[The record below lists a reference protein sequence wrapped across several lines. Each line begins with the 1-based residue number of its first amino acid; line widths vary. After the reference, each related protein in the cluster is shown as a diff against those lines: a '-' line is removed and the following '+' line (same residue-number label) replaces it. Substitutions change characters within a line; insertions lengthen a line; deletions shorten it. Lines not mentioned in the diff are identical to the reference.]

1 MPALRARIRIS
12 LANHVRPWLELS
24 SIAPTASKR
33 SGETWV
39 GDGRFG
45 TRWSA
50 TRLPCSGEKSV
61 NDWKASVGGLFPMTK
76 ASVVRIWPG
85 TGSRARLF
93 GPEAPRRL
101 GRGPG
106 GHDCASGD
114 DHLHAVADRH
124 LELDDLCPGKH
135 EEEAARGVGGGR

>member
-1 MPALRARIRIS
+1 MPDRRARIRIS
-12 LANHVRPWLELS
+12 LTNQVRPWLELS

-33 SGETWV
+33 SGETWAA
-39 GDGRFG
+39 DDRLG

-76 ASVVRIWPG
+76 ASVVRICPG
-85 TGSRARLF
+85 TGGRARLF
-93 GPEAPRRL
+93 GSLGPRRL

-114 DHLHAVADRH
+114 DHLHPVADRH
-124 LELDDLCPGKH
+124 VEFDDLGARQH
-135 EEEAARGVGGGR
+135 EQEAARGVGR